1 MVEGKTAKES
11 VGRKII
17 GESHLS
23 IALNHNGTGTFE
35 LMYQRI
41 TDQVVAPRDVS
52 ALNL

>member
-1 MVEGKTAKES
+1 MVEDKTATES